1 LLQISDLELA
11 APILKDFLKG
21 LQDDQNSGAYASLVL
36 TSLNSCPGIR
46 FPIRQGSIF
55 PDVLD
60 IYDHVGETWLAS
72 LPLEVP
78 NISRW
83 SKFRM
88 ARQLAVE
95 LWLSSILASIRLKP
109 PRMETA
115 QGQLMAEIDSTLL
128 NTQGDHPRDDITP
141 FMFSQIP
148 ANPSENAGLQ
158 NSTSH
163 TLPYSYI
170 DVPTN
175 RREPT
180 EDPTVSRLRQYAVSI
195 KSQLDLGKSTLLDPW
210 PSSPGSDPAQAVNGY
225 IANCLRL
232 SHEAQSHQT
241 DRMREREE
249 ARRGRRTDRFL
260 TRGITKVSEAKSQPD
275 YTQFGSQPEFTAHAR
290 SSQIFED
297 IPMSQPDRGVFGSR
311 SAQLVKKKRKPRA
324 AGF

>member
-1 LLQISDLELA
+1 
-11 APILKDFLKG
+11 
-21 LQDDQNSGAYASLVL
+21 
-36 TSLNSCPGIR
+36 
-46 FPIRQGSIF
+46 
-55 PDVLD
+55 
-60 IYDHVGETWLAS
+60 
-72 LPLEVP
+72 
-78 NISRW
+78 
-83 SKFRM
+83 M

-95 LWLSSILASIRLKP
+95 LWLSSILASIWLKP
-109 PRMETA
+109 PRMETT
-115 QGQLMAEIDSTLL
+115 QGQLMAEIDPILL
-128 NTQGDHPRDDITP
+128 DTQADHPRDDITP
-141 FMFSQIP
+141 LMLSQIP

-158 NSTSH
+158 NSTSY

-195 KSQLDLGKSTLLDPW
+195 KSQPDLGKSTLLDPW
-210 PSSPGSDPAQAVNGY
+210 PPSPGSNPAQSVNGY

-232 SHEAQSHQT
+232 SYEAQSDQA

-249 ARRGRRTDRFL
+249 ARRGRRTDRSL
-260 TRGITKVSEAKSQPD
+260 TRGITKLSEAKPQPN
-275 YTQFGSQPEFTAHAR
+275 YTQFGSQPELTAHAR

-311 SAQLVKKKRKPRA
+311 SAQVVKKKRKPRA